1 VVRFTTRAAE
11 TGDVDAIVELL
22 PRLADYPLP
31 SRREAHMFWSSD
43 ADLVRRW
50 AAGEA
55 PASFVRVGVESESV
69 VAAAVVTMN
78 TDYFSGEPNAHLEA
92 IAIHSTADGHGL
104 GRRLIEECELEARR
118 LGARSMSLHVLGNNQ
133 RARAIYQKLG
143 YDEEMIRAV
152 RFLD

>member
-1 VVRFTTRAAE
+1 MRFATRAAE
-11 TGDVDAIVELL
+11 SGDAEAIIDLL

-31 SRREAHMFWSSD
+31 PRREAHMFWSSD
-43 ADLVRRW
+43 AELVRRW

-55 PASFVRVGVESESV
+55 PSTFVRVGAEAESV
-69 VAAAVVTMN
+69 VAVAVVSLN
-78 TDYFSGEPNAHLEA
+78 VDYFSGEPNAHLEA

-104 GRRLIEECELEARR
+104 GRRLIEECESEARR
-118 LGARSMSLHVLGNNQ
+118 LGAKSMSLHVLGNNQ
-133 RARAIYQKLG
+133 RARAIYRRLG